1 MSNFKKLI
9 NLFITYINL
18 LFIIRVTEKCFK
30 INNFSYVYFTG
41 CFLIGAFIYYFY
53 NYLEWKRLYKM
64 FFTLVIIFIAT
75 LLAYYYKS
83 YIFNKIAL
91 NIKYVL
97 ELNSSIFNGKPTFF
111 YQYKFIIGIIIPLIV
126 ILILNVVNKVF
137 SDFIVVVNL
146 GIMLFYWYYGYVEI
160 IKQYTF
166 YFVLL
171 NIFTYSINSYIKN
184 MKDFSIRGVKNNLSR
199 FRPII
204 YVVIFSVVLSSIQNF
219 LPKNIEGKYHSED
232 GIFNKMSKSKKDVE
246 NSYNLADSGY
256 DPTDKKLGG
265 TVVLDSREAFKVA
278 ADKSYYLRGTTKHH
292 YDGFSWKS
300 YEDSFKRVTFKDSI
314 PDNLISGSQKTY
326 ITIYPT
332 KINTSTL
339 FSPINT
345 ININNKKG
353 RVYSNKDKIFLSS
366 KIVKEEYKVEFY
378 DAFNNMSISNINDLP
393 IINYNLT
400 DDYKK
405 YLQLPDNI
413 PRRVYN
419 LVEDITKNSSTVND
433 KIKDIYDFLNK
444 NFKYS
449 LNVSDIPEGKEF
461 VSYFLF
467 EEKKGYCTYFA
478 TAATVM
484 LRMIGVP
491 ARYVEGFNM
500 SNDKDVNGLY
510 IVSNKNAHAW
520 TEILV
525 SPESDNWIIFDA
537 TPSAFDEIE
546 RNERERISEENIDN
560 SDRNYQYNR
569 EKLEEIEEDIQD
581 IPKTSQ
587 TNYFK
592 YLLWIIPILFILK
605 IFYIIIRKNKLIN
618 SNKSIPLYLYILKR
632 LKTININVSECEGEM
647 EYINKLEDEDLRL
660 NLKKIVECVCKE
672 YYGCNYQNIMSIEE
686 KKNCYYFVENH
697 IKEKQG
703 FFKYY
708 ILKLF

>member
-1 MSNFKKLI
+1 MNVANKL
-9 NLFITYINL
+9 
-18 LFIIRVTEKCFK
+18 
-30 INNFSYVYFTG
+30 
-41 CFLIGAFIYYFY
+41 
-53 NYLEWKRLYKM
+53 
-64 FFTLVIIFIAT
+64 
-75 LLAYYYKS
+75 
-83 YIFNKIAL
+83 
-91 NIKYVL
+91 
-97 ELNSSIFNGKPTFF
+97 
-111 YQYKFIIGIIIPLIV
+111 
-126 ILILNVVNKVF
+126 F
-137 SDFIVVVNL
+137 SDFIVIVNL

-171 NIFTYSINSYIKN
+171 NVFTYSINSYIKN
-184 MKDFSIRGVKNNLSR
+184 MKDFNIRGVKNRLST

-204 YVVIFSVVLSSIQNF
+204 YIIIFSVVLSSIQNF
-219 LPKNIEGKYHSED
+219 LPKNIEGKYHSEN
-232 GIFNKMSKSKKDVE
+232 GIFNKMSKNKKDVE

-265 TVVLDSREAFKVA
+265 SIVLDSREAFKVA
-278 ADKSYYLRGTTKHH
+278 ADKPYYLRGTTKHH

-314 PDNLISGSQKTY
+314 PIPDDLNESQKTY

-353 RVYSNKDKIFLSS
+353 RVYANKDKIFLSS
-366 KIVKEEYKVEFY
+366 KVVKEEYKVEFY
-378 DAFNNMSISNINDLP
+378 DTFNNNFISNIDGFP
-393 IINYNLT
+393 ISSYNLT
-400 DDYKK
+400 DNYKK

-413 PRRVYN
+413 PIKVYH
-419 LVEDITKNSSTVND
+419 LVEDITKDSPTMND
-433 KIKDIYDFLNK
+433 KIKNIYDFLNK

-500 SNDKDVNGLY
+500 SYDKDANGLY

-520 TEILV
+520 AEILV
-525 SPESDNWIIFDA
+525 SPESDNWIIFDP

-546 RNERERISEENIDN
+546 RYEREGTDEEYINN
-560 SDRNYQYNR
+560 SDYNYEDNR
-569 EKLEEIEEDIQD
+569 KKAEEIEENIQE
-581 IPKTSQ
+581 IPETSQ
-587 TNYFK
+587 INYFK
-592 YLLWIIPILFILK
+592 YLLWLIPILFILK
-605 IFYIIIRKNKLIN
+605 IFYMIIRKNKLIN

-632 LKTININVSECEGEM
+632 LKTININVSQCEGEM

-660 NLKKIVECVCKE
+660 NLKKVVECVCKE
-672 YYGCNYQNIMSIEE
+672 YYGCNYQNTMSIKE
-686 KKNCYYFVENH
+686 KRDCYYFVESY
-697 IKEKQG
+697 IKGKQG